1 MSTPVRVALVLTPVY
16 VLLCVFSE
24 GGLITDSLWGDVGH
38 YETFARRILDGEVP
52 YGDFTVEYPP
62 FALPAFV
69 APAVVTSTAA
79 DYLFVFKLLMAA
91 MGIVVLLATAWSL
104 GRLGADVKASAVRLG
119 AIAAAPLL
127 LGHVFLNRYDL
138 WPAALV
144 AISVAAYLA
153 RRDETASGFLAASFA
168 AKIFTVSMIPLA
180 ALRVFLLGG
189 RGALVRS
196 VVAFTAVCVA
206 IFAYFLVTSLG
217 GLGFSYWLQAKRG
230 LHGESLAGSALL
242 ALDTL
247 GVHDATIVAGDP
259 GSLDLDGRLPEVLA
273 GLTSVAAAAVIL
285 WIWLRCRRSL
295 ASDAVF
301 VTGVAAAGV
310 AFLALAKV
318 ISPQF
323 LIWLLPLVPLLAGRV
338 GVVATSLVAVSMGLT
353 QLELRGWEG
362 LHVDAW
368 AVWALLA
375 RNVLLLLLLVVVV
388 RELARLTPGRR

>member
-1 MSTPVRVALVLTPVY
+1 VRVGLALTPVY
-16 VLLCVFSE
+16 LLLCVFSE

-69 APAVVTSTAA
+69 APAVVTSTAP

-91 MGIVVLLATAWSL
+91 LGVVALLATAWSL
-104 GRLGADVKASAVRLG
+104 GRLEMGKAASTVRLG
-119 AIAAAPLL
+119 AIATAPLV

-144 AISVAAYLA
+144 AVAVAAYLA
-153 RRDETASGFLAASFA
+153 RREATASGFLAASFA
-168 AKIFTVSMIPLA
+168 AKIFRVSMIPLA
-180 ALRVFLLGG
+180 AARVYLLGG
-189 RGALVRS
+189 RRALVRA
-196 VVAFTAVCVA
+196 VAAFTAVCVV
-206 IFAYFLVTSLG
+206 IFAYFVVTSLG

-230 LHGESLAGSALL
+230 LHGESVAGSALL

-247 GVHDATIVAGDP
+247 GVYDATIVAGDP
-259 GSLDLDGRLPEVLA
+259 GSLDIGGRLPEVLA
-273 GLTSVAAAAVIL
+273 GLSGVAAAAVIV
-285 WIWLRCRRSL
+285 WIWIRCRRSL

-338 GVVATSLVAVSMGLT
+338 GVVATGLVVASMGLT

-362 LHVDAW
+362 LHVDGW
-368 AVWALLA
+368 AVWVLFA
-375 RNVLLLLLLVVVV
+375 RNVVLLLLLVVVV
-388 RELARLTPGRR
+388 RELVRLTPRRR

>member
-1 MSTPVRVALVLTPVY
+1 MSTSVRVGLALTPVY

-38 YETFARRILDGEVP
+38 YESFARRILDGEVP

-62 FALPAFV
+62 FALPAFL
-69 APAVVTSTAA
+69 APAVITSTAP

-91 MGIVVLLATAWSL
+91 LGIVVLLVTAWSL
-104 GRLGADVKASAVRLG
+104 GRLGAGRTESVVRLG

-144 AISVAAYLA
+144 AIAVAAFVA
-153 RRDETASGFLAASFA
+153 RREATASGFLAASFA

-180 ALRVFLLGG
+180 AARVFLLGG
-189 RGALVRS
+189 RRALVRS
-196 VVAFTAVCVA
+196 VVAFTAVCVV
-206 IFAYFLVTSLG
+206 IFAYFIVTSLG

-230 LHGESLAGSALL
+230 LHGESLAGSVLL

-247 GVHDATIVAGDP
+247 GVYDARIVAGDP
-259 GSLDLDGRLPEVLA
+259 GSLDLAGRIPETLA
-273 GLTSVAAAAVIL
+273 GVSSVAAAAVIV
-285 WIWLRCRRSL
+285 WIWIRCRTSL
-295 ASDAVF
+295 APDAVF
-301 VTGVAAAGV
+301 VTGVAAAGI
-310 AFLALAKV
+310 AFLALSKV

-323 LIWLLPLVPLLAGRV
+323 LIWLLPLVPLLLGRV
-338 GVVATSLVAVSMGLT
+338 GVVATGLVAVSMGLT

-362 LHVDAW
+362 LHVDGW
-368 AVWALLA
+368 AVWVLLA
-375 RNVLLLLLLVVVV
+375 RNALLVLLLVVVT
-388 RELARLTPGRR
+388 RELVRLTPGRR

>member
-1 MSTPVRVALVLTPVY
+1 MSAAMRVGLALTPVF

-24 GGLITDSLWGDVGH
+24 GGLVTDSLWGDVGH
-38 YETFARRILDGEVP
+38 YESFARRILDGEVP

-69 APAVVTSTAA
+69 APALFTSSAP
-79 DYLFVFKLLMAA
+79 DYLFAFKLLMAA
-91 MGIVVLLATAWSL
+91 LGIAVLLTTAWSL
-104 GRLGADVKASAVRLG
+104 GRLGAATRESVVRLG
-119 AIAAAPLL
+119 AIATAPLV

-144 AISVAAYLA
+144 ALAVAAYLG
-153 RRDETASGFLAASFA
+153 RREATASGFLAASFA
-168 AKIFTVSMIPLA
+168 AKIFTVSTIPLA
-180 ALRVFLLGG
+180 GARVFLLGG
-189 RGALVRS
+189 RRALVRS
-196 VVAFTAVCVA
+196 VIAFTAVCVA

-230 LHGESLAGSALL
+230 LHGESLAGSVLL
-242 ALDTL
+242 ALDTV
-247 GVHDATIVAGDP
+247 GVYDAKIVAGDP
-259 GSLDLDGRLPEVLA
+259 GSLDLGGRLPEVLA
-273 GLTSVAAAAVIL
+273 GLTSVVAAAAIV
-285 WIWLRCRRSL
+285 WIWLRCRRAL

-301 VTGVAAAGV
+301 VTAVAAAGI

-338 GVVATSLVAVSMGLT
+338 GVAATGMLVASMALT

-362 LHVDAW
+362 LHVDGW
-368 AVWALLA
+368 AVWVLLA
-375 RNVLLLLLLVVVV
+375 RNVLLVALLVVVG
-388 RELARLTPGRR
+388 RELARLTPPRR

>member
-144 AISVAAYLA
+144 AVSVAAYLA

-295 ASDAVF
+295 ASDGVF

>member
-196 VVAFTAVCVA
+196 VVAFTAVCVV